1 MNISNN
7 VLLGTTL
14 VAIIIAIASI
24 AITTNQMIELEEEK
38 NEAKRF
44 YVESFVADM
53 LREHYVQ
60 GDSYLDV
67 ITNAQ
72 TLSKYYPFALD
83 FETLK
88 IVAHGADSSIVGEI
102 SVVLENADKPIEQ
115 IKSELKANGSTWLT
129 YQWMDYESETIKTK
143 HSYLVLNG
151 NTILGSGYYD

>member
-7 VLLGTTL
+7 VLLGITL
-14 VAIIIAIASI
+14 VAIIIATASI
-24 AITTNQMIELEEEK
+24 AITTNQMIGLDDEK
-38 NEAKRF
+38 NEAKKF

-88 IVAHGADSSIVGEI
+88 ITAHGEDSSLVGKT
-102 SVVLENADKPIEQ
+102 STVLENADKPLEQ
-115 IKSELKANGSTWLT
+115 IQSELKASGSTWIT
-129 YQWMDYESETIKTK
+129 YQWEDYESKTIKTK
-143 HSYLVLNG
+143 HSYLVLSG